1 MGRWSRSS
9 KAKDREGANGAA
21 LAIALPA
28 MSSFSYLVS
37 ITCFFAD
44 FYLSSD
50 LSSDRSTRMSVR
62 GPPRRGITEGSRLA
76 HCASRSPKATKSARM
91 FGR

>member
-50 LSSDRSTRMSVR
+50 LSSDRSTPPHVGPRAPKKGHHR
-62 GPPRRGITEGSRLA
+62 GF
-76 HCASRSPKATKSARM
+76 KAGPLCFKVTQSN
-91 FGR
+91 